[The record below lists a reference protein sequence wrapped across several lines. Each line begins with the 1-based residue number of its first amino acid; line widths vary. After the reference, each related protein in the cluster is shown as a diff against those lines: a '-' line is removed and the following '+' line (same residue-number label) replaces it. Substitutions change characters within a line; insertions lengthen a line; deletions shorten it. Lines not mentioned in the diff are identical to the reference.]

1 MEIMVQNVVTAK
13 LSYARIGAQKA
24 RIVADFVRGKS
35 VDVAIRSLA
44 FSDKKA
50 AAIIKKLIESAV
62 ANAENK
68 KTFMVDRLYV
78 HTITVDEGP
87 SLKRFRPRAQGRA
100 YGIKK
105 KTSHIRVVLAE
116 R

>member
-1 MEIMVQNVVTAK
+1 MESFVTAK

-24 RIVADFVRGKS
+24 RIVADLVRGRS
-35 VDVAIRSLA
+35 VDSAIRLLA

-50 AAIIKKLIESAV
+50 AQIIKKLIESAV
-62 ANAENK
+62 ANAQNK
-68 KTFMVDRLYV
+68 KTFLMEKLYV
-78 HTITVDEGP
+78 HTLMVNEGP

-105 KTSHIRVVLAE
+105 KTSHIEVVLAE